1 MRNHLSFIMDYLDF
15 PTEAQKELLAAYDVI
30 CANPKSEAILTK
42 WVNTYEENIHL
53 PYETAIRE
61 MEEAVSPAVLSMTGS
76 LNESSDRFP
85 GIPAVHPYTAD
96 LLLFLCLTRRLKA
109 LYDARGLS
117 EQIYRDS
124 CLDLTWKL
132 NECHKMYGIWGTFV
146 PWWEPGFYEMTR
158 FALGRLQFELV
169 PFPES
174 YEASGRHKPDTMT
187 QAINVHIPSCGRLR
201 MEECHAS
208 YRTAAAFFADAFP
221 GEEVA
226 FTCHSWMLFPPH
238 REFLQP
244 NSGVVRF
251 MNEYDIFAT
260 GEDNGDLW
268 RIFQREYDGDADAL
282 PEVTRMQKGY
292 KNWLKQGHHAGYGH
306 GIFFYRKT
314 L

>member
-174 YEASGRHKPDTMT
+174 YEASGKHKPDTMT
-187 QAINVHIPSCGRLR
+187 QAINVHIPSCSRCGWKNAMLPTGQRRLSLPMPSPGRKWPLPATPGCCFR
-201 MEECHAS
+201 PTENSCSRIPAW
-208 YRTAAAFFADAFP
+208 FA
-221 GEEVA
+221 
-226 FTCHSWMLFPPH
+226 L
-238 REFLQP
+238 
-244 NSGVVRF
+244 
-251 MNEYDIFAT
+251 
-260 GEDNGDLW
+260 
-268 RIFQREYDGDADAL
+268 
-282 PEVTRMQKGY
+282 
-292 KNWLKQGHHAGYGH
+292 
-306 GIFFYRKT
+306 
-314 L
+314 